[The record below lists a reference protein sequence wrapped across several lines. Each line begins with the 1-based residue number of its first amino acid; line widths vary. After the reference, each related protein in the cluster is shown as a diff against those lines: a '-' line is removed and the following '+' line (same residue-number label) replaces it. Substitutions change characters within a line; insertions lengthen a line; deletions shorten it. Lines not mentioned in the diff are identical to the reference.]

1 MKYCTNC
8 GEELNDNASYCP
20 KCGSK
25 QESINVNVSNDLKNL
40 LLVMEKMSLIAQE

>member
-8 GEELNDNASYCP
+8 GEEINDNASYCP

-25 QESINVNVSNDLKNL
+25 QESINVNVSNDLK
-40 LLVMEKMSLIAQE
+40 KFASS